1 MALGFHAVVE
11 NDLLGSVK
19 LEKESADTMVG
30 PTKVTTFFVSM
41 GWWLKDKEE
50 GELELKGKYF
60 TVYKHHIQLNRL
72 TFHLNHKCP
81 NKHKNIQKYQN

>member
-41 GWWLKDKEE
+41 G
-50 GELELKGKYF
+50 
-60 TVYKHHIQLNRL
+60 
-72 TFHLNHKCP
+72 
-81 NKHKNIQKYQN
+81 